1 MQTPLKRSCSAPCT
15 CNRLVTFSLVLTI
28 VVGTVQ
34 RVSFTI
40 RSVLLMKQ
48 NTSCD
53 PFAMLNTLQ
62 RSFYGLLRTNVPPTH
77 QSNRGLLPLF
87 FKRKKIIAQQVQ
99 VAETVQHTRPLLF
112 LFQSQGTRFFWHA
125 LSGKAPVGIL
135 PSKSQQQARCDKVD
149 VEPSDVFISAF
160 THNH

>member
-1 MQTPLKRSCSAPCT
+1 M
-15 CNRLVTFSLVLTI
+15 
-28 VVGTVQ
+28 
-34 RVSFTI
+34 
-40 RSVLLMKQ
+40 
-48 NTSCD
+48 D
-53 PFAMLNTLQ
+53 
-62 RSFYGLLRTNVPPTH
+62 FYGLMFH
-77 QSNRGLLPLF
+77 QLINQIRLF
-87 FKRKKIIAQQVQ
+87 CHYSLKEKKKIAQQVQ

-112 LFQSQGTRFFWHA
+112 LFQSQETRFFWHA

>member
-28 VVGTVQ
+28 VLGTTQ
-34 RVSFTI
+34 RVRFTI
-40 RSVLLMKQ
+40 RSILLMKQ

-87 FKRKKIIAQQVQ
+87 FKRKKKNSAAGPGCRNSPAHQ
-99 VAETVQHTRPLLF
+99 TP
-112 LFQSQGTRFFWHA
+112 
-125 LSGKAPVGIL
+125 
-135 PSKSQQQARCDKVD
+135 
-149 VEPSDVFISAF
+149 FISFSITRDKILLACIKWKS
-160 THNH
+160 TCGHPAL